1 MRTHMAFPNMLF
13 RVAAALLA
21 TSLMSFAS
29 HAAAQSSDDARFKG
43 VTLRVATWGGATR
56 DALRDY
62 VASELEKRG
71 AKVEFV
77 IGSPQDN
84 LAKLIAARGQAP
96 FDLYEFL
103 GTMRPEVEGRN
114 LLAKMNFANLP
125 NAKAVGA
132 QSS

>member
-1 MRTHMAFPNMLF
+1 MRIRL
-13 RVAAALLA
+13 AAAVLA
-21 TSLMSFAS
+21 TAMLSLVSVAS
-29 HAAAQSSDDARFKG
+29 AQTGEEARFKG

-84 LAKLIAARGQAP
+84 LAKLIAARGQVP

-103 GTMRPEVEGRN
+103 GTMRPEVEGRDR
-114 LLAKMNFANLP
+114 LDGWRHALAQAGRRSDL
-125 NAKAVGA
+125 AL
-132 QSS
+132 